1 MASPRIVRVGTVVLL
16 WFAAAAAATAVGMAA
31 VGMIGSDIFG
41 SSQDPLTAAEVE
53 QRLAT
58 PDPTGDPAAV
68 PSGSP
73 SPSPSVPE
81 TPTPTQT
88 PPDAPSEAPSEAP
101 SVEPTTPAAAVPVSI
116 PADGAGTVIAQCNP
130 DGTVTVLSATAN
142 QGFEVDSDDDERD
155 DHPQIKFE
163 GDDVE
168 VEVRLRCIDGVVTPE
183 IRHQDED

>member
-41 SSQDPLTAAEVE
+41 SSQEPLTAAEVE

-58 PDPTGDPAAV
+58 PAPTSDPAAV

-73 SPSPSVPE
+73 SPSPSATE
-81 TPTPTQT
+81 TPAPTPTDSPSGSPSDET
-88 PPDAPSEAPSEAP
+88 ADAPAAPMQ
-101 SVEPTTPAAAVPVSI
+101 VSI

-130 DGTVTVLSATAN
+130 DGTVTVVSATAN

-163 GDDVE
+163 GDDLE

>member
-1 MASPRIVRVGTVVLL
+1 MRIGTGVLL
-16 WFAAAAAATAVGMAA
+16 WLAAAAAATAVGMAA

-41 SSQDPLTAAEVE
+41 SSQEPLTQAEVE

-58 PDPTGDPAAV
+58 PDPTGDPAGV

-73 SPSPSVPE
+73 SPSPSGSE
-81 TPTPTQT
+81 TPAPTPTD
-88 PPDAPSEAPSEAP
+88 PPSDEPE
-101 SVEPTTPAAAVPVSI
+101 VEPTTPAVSAPVSI
-116 PADGAGTVIAQCNP
+116 PADGAGTVIARCNA
-130 DGTVTVLSATAN
+130 DGTVTVVSAIAN

-183 IRHQDED
+183 IEQKTDD